1 KATEKIRIEI
11 ISLGLTASRI
21 ASDETIQRLFVECRL
36 YNLIAEETPL
46 SLPKPTGGQRIHY
59 NYSNVIYVDKANNS
73 ARREYLKS
81 MLLKPDQHTDSL
93 RFTVVTDPPED
104 EQELECE
111 DIGFAYVSLREIFQ
125 KQRDVI
131 EQDLDVYDAE
141 DDSAVIGKLKVTVE
155 ALHALR
161 SIYEECQHD

>member
-1 KATEKIRIEI
+1 EKIRIEI
-11 ISLGLTASRI
+11 ISLCFSDSQI
-21 ASDETIQRLFVECRL
+21 AVDDTIQQLFVECRL
-36 YNLIAEETPL
+36 YNFLAEETPV
-46 SLPKPTGGQRIHY
+46 SLPKPTGGQWVHY
-59 NYSNVIYVDKANNS
+59 NYSNVIYVDKANNH

-81 MLLKPDQHTDSL
+81 ILQKPDLKTDSL
-93 RFTVVTDPPED
+93 RFTVVSDPPED

-125 KQRDVI
+125 KERDII
-131 EQDLDVYDAE
+131 EQDIDVFDSQ

-161 SIYEECQHD
+161 SVYEECRDD